1 MNLISFGVFGLLFLI
16 FLGIVSNSSSDS
28 LDNIEEQ
35 IFLMNCPMPIF
46 NGIATLNSIDG
57 YAVNY
62 TISYPTLN
70 GTSTEGTKFICT
82 IDSIT
87 QNFSAS
93 TSIEPYGATLFDFI
107 PFGWLGYLADVL
119 TAMFQSVQAVFTLIA
134 FFMTPTNFN
143 ILGFTLAD
151 LSGIPLFS
159 IIALYALCYVS
170 IGVMLYKMLS
180 PFAGVG

>member
-1 MNLISFGVFGLLFLI
+1 MNLVSFGVFGLMFLI

-62 TISYPTLN
+62 TVSYPALN
-70 GTSTEGTKFICT
+70 GTATEGTKFICT

-107 PFGWLGYLADVL
+107 PFGWLGYLADIL
-119 TAMFQSVQAVFTLIA
+119 TAMFQSVQAIFTLIS
-134 FFMTPTNFN
+134 FFVAPTNFN
-143 ILGFTLAD
+143 ILGFTLSD
-151 LSGIPLFS
+151 LSGLALAAIVS
-159 IIALYALCYVS
+159 LYALCYVS
-170 IGVMLYKMLS
+170 IGAMLYKVLS
-180 PFAGVG
+180 PFSGAG